1 VTALKSHPHLDLSEH
16 VGQVWQA
23 LEGLMAGHSS
33 SLVSGETGRLA
44 ELTARLHDLGKGCAG
59 FQAYI
64 RNPESWNGKPED
76 KSHTPLSLTLTLLL
90 AKAEEWDP
98 LDALALAACVRGHH
112 GEFPRLPP
120 EKAFEV
126 DTSTATLDD
135 FRSGGKERAL
145 KRQMESLDMAR
156 LSEACGVALGEWG
169 GGEIRGAHR
178 HLTRAVLKAFH
189 RFVKAEGT
197 DAAVDYRLKVQF
209 LFSLLLEADKAF
221 LAVPDPAAHLDRPRR
236 DWRPEW
242 VSALIGTPAETPVN
256 RLRQQARESVL
267 TAAEKK
273 TDQRMLSLTAPTGI
287 GKTLLAATWALTVR
301 DQLARAGKTVPRIVV
316 VLPFLSIIDQTA
328 AVYRELLQIGGEK
341 PEGSWMLASHSLAD
355 RRYDPSMES
364 QQEAFFIDT
373 WRTELVVT
381 TYDQFLMSLADPRAR
396 HQMRFHNLCDSLI
409 VLDEVQAVPCQ
420 LWQLLAGLFSGLAR
434 EGNSRLLLMSATLP
448 PFVSGAGPLLADHAA
463 YFGAFSRYRLH
474 FRLGEPVSLPDF
486 QEEMATRLPEWREDG
501 ERVLITMNTRAS
513 ARAVFDRLRAESGE
527 EAGGTLLFLSADV
540 TPRDRLRKIREIKRG
555 EPCVVVSTQCVE
567 AGVDID
573 MDRVIRD
580 FGPWDNLVQIAGRCN
595 RSGRRAERGTVEIW
609 DVVNGR
615 GRRFSEMIYDEVALQ
630 ATRQLIQT
638 SAAENGDAVNEE
650 AVLGLS
656 DVYFRT
662 LDERKDTGRVHL
674 DRFARW
680 REDTPIHQLLRGE
693 QREQHTFVV
702 GNPCLLK
709 AMENAAAVPDR
720 WDRREAWRKLA
731 GKIAAVSVSIYA
743 RPRFRAESIAVEHW
757 GRWVLKPPGF
767 YDPERGLTVEA
778 PEENLDEGSLIF

>member
-1 VTALKSHPHLDLSEH
+1 VTTLKSHPHLDLSEH
-16 VGQVWQA
+16 VRQVGLA
-23 LEGLMAGHSS
+23 LEGLMAAHSPALIS
-33 SLVSGETGRLA
+33 EETRRLA
-44 ELTARLHDLGKGCAG
+44 EWTAKLHDLGKGCAG

-64 RNPESWNGKPED
+64 RDPEIWNGKPED
-76 KSHTPLSLTLTLLL
+76 KAHTPLSLTLTLLL
-90 AKAEEWDP
+90 AKSEDWEP

-120 EKAFEV
+120 ENVFEV
-126 DTSTATLDD
+126 DTSGATLDD

-145 KRQMESLDMAR
+145 KRQMESLDTAR
-156 LSEACGVALGEWG
+156 LSEACGAPLGEWG

-178 HLTRAVLKAFH
+178 FLTRTILKAFH
-189 RFVKAEGT
+189 RFVKNEGT
-197 DAAVDYRLKVQF
+197 DAAVGYRLKVQL

-242 VSALIGTPAETPVN
+242 VSALIGTPEETPVN
-256 RLRQQARESVL
+256 RLRRRARESVL
-267 TAAEKK
+267 SAAEKK
-273 TDQRMLSLTAPTGI
+273 SDHRVFSLTAPTGI
-287 GKTLLAATWALTVR
+287 GKTLLAATWALSLR
-301 DQLARAGKTVPRIVV
+301 DRMAREGKTPPRIVV

-341 PEGSWMLASHSLAD
+341 TDGSWMLASHSLSD
-355 RRYDPSMES
+355 RRYDPSMENK
-364 QQEAFFIDT
+364 QEAFFIDT

-381 TYDQFLMSLADPRAR
+381 TYDQFLMSLADPKAR
-396 HQMRFHNLCDSLI
+396 RQMRFHNLCDSLI
-409 VLDEVQAVPCQ
+409 ILDEVQAVPCQ
-420 LWQLLAGLFSGLAR
+420 LWQLLAGLFSGLVR

-448 PFVSGAGPLLADHAA
+448 PFVSGAEPLLEDHAA
-463 YFGAFSRYRLH
+463 YFHAFSRYRLH
-474 FRLGEPVSLPDF
+474 FRLGEPVSLADF
-486 QEEMATRLPEWREDG
+486 QEEMAERLSEWREAG

-513 ARAVFDRLRAESGE
+513 ARAVFDRLRAESQE
-527 EAGGTLLFLSADV
+527 DADDRFLFLSADV

-580 FGPWDNLVQIAGRCN
+580 FAPWDNLVQIAGRCN
-595 RSGRRAERGTVEIW
+595 RSGKRPERGTVEIW

-630 ATRQLIQT
+630 ATRQLTQ
-638 SAAENGDAVNEE
+638 SADGVDEE
-650 AVLGLS
+650 AVLALS
-656 DVYFRT
+656 DAYFRT

-680 REDTPIHQLLRGE
+680 RDDTPIHELLRGE

-743 RPRFRAESIAVEHW
+743 RPRFRAESIAAEHW
-757 GRWVLKPPGF
+757 GRWVLKPGF